1 MIKFIGKL
9 PCEII
14 MSSEIKIKEIESK
27 EDLKKFVM
35 FPFDLYKDS
44 KYWVAPIIKEEL
56 EVLDKEV
63 NPVFNNADAN
73 YFLAYIDGK
82 IVGRIAALINW
93 IEVNE
98 IKKKKVRFGW
108 FDFIDDKNVSKALLE
123 KVIEVGKENHLESI
137 EGPMG
142 FSNMDKAGILIK
154 GFEKKNTM
162 ITLYNYSYY
171 KDHMNAH
178 GYKKQ
183 AEWVEYELKIADYE
197 DAPEKIKKFSD
208 IILKRYNLKKLN
220 FTSTKQIEPYV
231 DQMFDLLG
239 KTYNNLQTFVPI
251 QDYQVKYYKDKYLKY
266 INPGFIK
273 CVTDQDDKLVA
284 FAITMPSFSNA
295 LKKINGK
302 VNFIGLLRL
311 LYAKN
316 YNSKGSLYLIGVR
329 PDLQNKGIIA
339 ILFNELQK
347 FYNKFGIKEVE
358 TNPELIENAAIQQLW
373 KNYENNQHKNRAT
386 FTKSIV

>member
-1 MIKFIGKL
+1 MR
-9 PCEII
+9 
-14 MSSEIKIKEIESK
+14 SEINIKEIESK

-56 EVLDKEV
+56 EVLGKEI
-63 NPVFNNADAN
+63 NPVFKNADAN
-73 YFLAYIDGK
+73 YFLAYINGK

-98 IKKKKVRFGW
+98 IKRKKVRFGW
-108 FDFIDDKNVSKALLE
+108 FDFVDDKNVSKSLLE
-123 KVIEVGKENHLESI
+123 KVIEIGKKNNLELI
-137 EGPMG
+137 EGPVG
-142 FSNMDKAGILIK
+142 FSNMDKAGMLIK

-171 KDHMNAH
+171 QDHMRAH
-178 GYKKQ
+178 GYNKL
-183 AEWVEYELKIADYE
+183 AEWVEYELKIADYKN
-197 DAPEKIKKFSD
+197 ASEKIKKFSD
-208 IILKRYNLKKLN
+208 IILNRYNLKKLN
-220 FTSTKQIEPYV
+220 FTSTKQIEPYI
-231 DQMFDLLG
+231 DEMFDLLG
-239 KTYNNLQTFVPI
+239 ETYESLQTFVPI
-251 QDYQVKYYKDKYLKY
+251 QDYQIKYYKDKYLKY

-284 FAITMPSFSNA
+284 FAITMPSFSKA

-329 PDLQNKGIIA
+329 PDFQNKGIIA

-358 TNPELIENAAIQQLW
+358 TNPELIENTAIQQLW
-373 KNYENNQHKNRAT
+373 KNFDNVQHKNRAT
-386 FTKSIV
+386 FTKSI

>member
-1 MIKFIGKL
+1 
-9 PCEII
+9 
-14 MSSEIKIKEIESK
+14 MSSEIEIKEIESK

-171 KDHMNAH
+171 QDHMNAH

-302 VNFIGLLRL
+302 VNFIGLLRPVSYTHL
-311 LYAKN
+311 TL
-316 YNSKGSLYLIGVR
+316 
-329 PDLQNKGIIA
+329 P
-339 ILFNELQK
+339 
-347 FYNKFGIKEVE
+347 
-358 TNPELIENAAIQQLW
+358 
-373 KNYENNQHKNRAT
+373 
-386 FTKSIV
+386 TKRIV

>member
-1 MIKFIGKL
+1 
-9 PCEII
+9 
-14 MSSEIKIKEIESK
+14 MSSEINIKEIESK

-56 EVLDKEV
+56 EVLGKEI
-63 NPVFNNADAN
+63 NPVFKNADAN
-73 YFLAYIDGK
+73 YFLAYINGK

-108 FDFIDDKNVSKALLE
+108 FDFIDDKNVSKSLLE
-123 KVIEVGKENHLESI
+123 KVIEIGKKNNLELI
-137 EGPMG
+137 EGPVG
-142 FSNMDKAGILIK
+142 FSNMDKAGMLIK
-154 GFEKKNTM
+154 GFEKQNTM
-162 ITLYNYSYY
+162 ITMYNYSYY
-171 KDHMNAH
+171 HDHMRAL
-178 GYKKQ
+178 GYNKL
-183 AEWVEYELKIADYE
+183 AEWVEYELKIADYKN
-197 DAPEKIKKFSD
+197 ASEKIKKFSD
-208 IILKRYNLKKLN
+208 IILERYNLKKLN

-231 DQMFDLLG
+231 DEMFDLLG
-239 KTYNNLQTFVPI
+239 ETYESLQTFVPI
-251 QDYQVKYYKDKYLKY
+251 QDYQIKYYKDKYLKY

-284 FAITMPSFSNA
+284 FAITMPSFSKA

-329 PDLQNKGIIA
+329 PDFQNKGIIA

-358 TNPELIENAAIQQLW
+358 TNPELIENTAIQQLW
-373 KNYENNQHKNRAT
+373 KNFDNVQHKNRAT
-386 FTKSIV
+386 FTKSI

>member
-1 MIKFIGKL
+1 
-9 PCEII
+9 
-14 MSSEIKIKEIESK
+14 MSSEINIKEIESK

-56 EVLDKEV
+56 EVLGKEI
-63 NPVFNNADAN
+63 NPVFKNADAN
-73 YFLAYIDGK
+73 YFLAYINGK

-108 FDFIDDKNVSKALLE
+108 FDFVDDKNVSKSLLE
-123 KVIEVGKENHLESI
+123 KVIEIGKKNNLELI
-137 EGPMG
+137 EGPVG
-142 FSNMDKAGILIK
+142 FSNMDKAGMLIK

-171 KDHMNAH
+171 QDHMRAY
-178 GYKKQ
+178 GYNKL
-183 AEWVEYELKIADYE
+183 AEWVEYELKIADYKN
-197 DAPEKIKKFSD
+197 APEKIKKFSD
-208 IILKRYNLKKLN
+208 IILNRYNLKKLN

-231 DQMFDLLG
+231 DEMFDLLG
-239 KTYNNLQTFVPI
+239 ETYESLQTFVPI
-251 QDYQVKYYKDKYLKY
+251 QDYQIKYYKDKYLKY

-284 FAITMPSFSNA
+284 FAITMPSFSKA

-329 PDLQNKGIIA
+329 PDFQNKGIIA

-358 TNPELIENAAIQQLW
+358 TNPELIENTAIQQLW
-373 KNYENNQHKNRAT
+373 KNFDNVQHKNRAT
-386 FTKSIV
+386 FTKSI

>member
-1 MIKFIGKL
+1 
-9 PCEII
+9 
-14 MSSEIKIKEIESK
+14 MSSEINIKEIESK

-56 EVLDKEV
+56 EVLGKEI
-63 NPVFNNADAN
+63 NPVFKNADAN
-73 YFLAYIDGK
+73 YFLAYINGK

-98 IKKKKVRFGW
+98 IKRKKVRFGW
-108 FDFIDDKNVSKALLE
+108 FDFVDDKNVSKALLE
-123 KVIEVGKENHLESI
+123 KVIEIGKKNNLELI
-137 EGPMG
+137 EGPVG
-142 FSNMDKAGILIK
+142 FSNMDKAGMLIK

-171 KDHMNAH
+171 QDHMRAH
-178 GYKKQ
+178 GYNKL
-183 AEWVEYELKIADYE
+183 AEWVEYELKIADYKN
-197 DAPEKIKKFSD
+197 ASEKIKKFSD
-208 IILKRYNLKKLN
+208 IILNRYNLKKLY
-220 FTSTKQIEPYV
+220 FTSTKQIEPYI
-231 DQMFDLLG
+231 DEMFDLLG
-239 KTYNNLQTFVPI
+239 ETYESLQTFVPI
-251 QDYQVKYYKDKYLKY
+251 QDYQIKYYKDKYLKY

-284 FAITMPSFSNA
+284 FAITMPSFSKA

-329 PDLQNKGIIA
+329 PDFQNKGIIA
-339 ILFNELQK
+339 IVFNELQK

-358 TNPELIENAAIQQLW
+358 TNPELIENTAIQQLW
-373 KNYENNQHKNRAT
+373 KNFDNVQHKNRAT
-386 FTKSIV
+386 FTKSI

>member
-1 MIKFIGKL
+1 
-9 PCEII
+9 
-14 MSSEIKIKEIESK
+14 MSSEINIKEIESK

-56 EVLDKEV
+56 EVLGKEI
-63 NPVFNNADAN
+63 NPVFKNADAN
-73 YFLAYIDGK
+73 YFLAYINGK

-98 IKKKKVRFGW
+98 IKRKKVRFGW
-108 FDFIDDKNVSKALLE
+108 FDFVDDKNVSKALLE
-123 KVIEVGKENHLESI
+123 KVIEIGKKNNLELI
-137 EGPMG
+137 EGPVG
-142 FSNMDKAGILIK
+142 FSNMDKAGMLIK

-171 KDHMNAH
+171 QDHMRAH
-178 GYKKQ
+178 GYNKL
-183 AEWVEYELKIADYE
+183 AEWVEYELKIADYKN
-197 DAPEKIKKFSD
+197 APEKIKKFSD
-208 IILKRYNLKKLN
+208 IILNRYNLKKLN

-231 DQMFDLLG
+231 DEMFDLLG
-239 KTYNNLQTFVPI
+239 ETYESLQTFVPI
-251 QDYQVKYYKDKYLKY
+251 QDYQIKYYKDKYLKY

-284 FAITMPSFSNA
+284 FAITMPSFSKA

-329 PDLQNKGIIA
+329 PDFQNKGIIA
-339 ILFNELQK
+339 IVFNELQK

-358 TNPELIENAAIQQLW
+358 TNPELIENTAIQQLW
-373 KNYENNQHKNRAT
+373 KNFDNVQHKNRAT
-386 FTKSIV
+386 FTKSI